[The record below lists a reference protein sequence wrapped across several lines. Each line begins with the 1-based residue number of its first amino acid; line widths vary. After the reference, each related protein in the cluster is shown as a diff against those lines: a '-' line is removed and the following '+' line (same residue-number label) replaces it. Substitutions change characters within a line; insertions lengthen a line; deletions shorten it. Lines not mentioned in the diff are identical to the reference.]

1 MNLKRSVSAELMML
15 RKRTGAMV
23 LLGLWVILDLVFGY
37 LVPYLTYRNGSGPR
51 REPLSDLLPQNLGNH
66 VASSFPFYGGAFALM
81 LGVLAA
87 GSDYGWGTW
96 KTLFTQRPGRLKV
109 FTSKLIALAVGLLP
123 FVLSVLVVGAAAGV
137 VIGQVEGIAIGWP
150 SASEV
155 LLAFGAGW
163 FLLGVWAA
171 FGVMLAVVS
180 RGTSLAIGVGILY
193 ALALEGLL
201 SALASQVSLLEPLV
215 KFFLRANGYSLVRAL
230 GVSLQGSAND
240 GPGAFSGPF
249 VGGLQ
254 ALIVLTLYLGS
265 FLLISAVLIR
275 RRDIA

>member
-15 RKRTGAMV
+15 RKRTSTLV
-23 LLGLWVILDLVFGY
+23 LLGLWILLDMIFGY

-51 REPLSDLLPQNLGNH
+51 SEPLADLLPQNLGNH

-81 LGVLAA
+81 LGVLAV

-96 KTLFTQRPGRLKV
+96 KTLFTQRPGRLRV
-109 FTSKLIALAVGLLP
+109 FASKLIALAIALIP
-123 FVLSVLVVGAAAGV
+123 FVLSVLVVGAVAGV
-137 VIGQVEGIAIGWP
+137 VIGRIEGVAIGWP
-150 SASEV
+150 SADSV
-155 LLAFGAGW
+155 IQAIGAGW

-215 KFFLRANGYSLVRAL
+215 KFFIRANGYSLVRAL
-230 GVSLQGSAND
+230 GVSLQGTAD
-240 GPGAFSGPF
+240 GGPGAFSGPF
-249 VGGLQ
+249 VSGLQ
-254 ALIVLTLYLGS
+254 ALIVLALYLGG
-265 FLLISAVLIR
+265 FLLVSSLLVR